1 MKTRVFQRE
10 GLHPLLEALAEQFD
24 SIIGP
29 TLRDGAIVL
38 DEIASDADLPAG
50 WTDDQQPGRYRV
62 GWRDDEAVFGFTVG
76 PHAWKRF
83 LAPPE
88 VLVWTARRDDGRLRF
103 EPGRTPPRRLAFLG
117 VRPCDLAALDVL
129 DRVYLQGPYVDPGY
143 QARRQAVG
151 IVAVNCTAPGG
162 TCFCASMGTGPR
174 AGAGFDLALT
184 EIIGDGRH
192 EFLAEAGTPRG
203 EAWLDKVPSREATDE
218 DRAQVARALEAAA
231 GRMGRQLD
239 TTGLADLLFDNL
251 DHEVW
256 DDVAVRCLTC
266 GNCTLV
272 CPTCFCTLVEDR
284 TSLGSETAERWKRW
298 DSCFSREHS
307 YIHGGFM
314 RASGR
319 SRYRQWLTHKL
330 ASWHDQF
337 GTSGCV
343 GCGRCITWC
352 PAGIDITEEARR
364 VRGAEA
370 SPASERIRT

>member
-1 MKTRVFQRE
+1 MKTRVFARE

-29 TLRDGAIVL
+29 TVRDGAIVL
-38 DEIASDADLPAG
+38 DAIASDADLPAG
-50 WTDDQQPGRYRV
+50 WADQQEPGRYRI
-62 GWRDDEAVFGFTVG
+62 GWRDDEAVFGFAAG

-88 VLVWTARRDDGRLRF
+88 TRVWTARREDGRLRF
-103 EPGRTPPRRLAFLG
+103 EPGGEPPRRLAFLG
-117 VRPCDLAALDVL
+117 VRPCDLAAIDVL

-143 QARRQAVG
+143 RARRDEVG

-184 EIIGDGRH
+184 EIVGDGRH
-192 EFLAEAGTPRG
+192 EFLAEAGTARG
-203 EAWLDKVPSREATDE
+203 EAWLDRVPSREATDE
-218 DRAQVARALEAAA
+218 DRALAARALEAAA
-231 GRMGRQLD
+231 GRMGRRLD
-239 TTGLADLLFDNL
+239 TAGLADRLYDNL
-251 DHEVW
+251 DHEAW

-284 TSLGSETAERWKRW
+284 TPLGDGTAERWKKW

-314 RASGR
+314 RATGR

-330 ASWHDQF
+330 AGWLDQF
-337 GTSGCV
+337 DTSGCV

-352 PAGIDITEEARR
+352 PAGIDITEEAARI
-364 VRGAEA
+364 RGAEETVA
-370 SPASERIRT
+370 LETRR